1 MSFRRKYH
9 SVPLGRDQFYIDVR
23 YTNLRPIGGGSYG
36 VVCSADDTATG
47 RRVAIKKIRDDNI
60 YYQQCYVV
68 RQGDPAEAMILPWL
82 VEDKFQ
88 TMYSYTNYLGYIH
101 KGVLTR

>member
-1 MSFRRKYH
+1 M
-9 SVPLGRDQFYIDVR
+9 
-23 YTNLRPIGGGSYG
+23 NLQVGASLDNPTSKKIM
-36 VVCSADDTATG
+36 A
-47 RRVAIKKIRDDNI
+47 AIKKIRDDNI